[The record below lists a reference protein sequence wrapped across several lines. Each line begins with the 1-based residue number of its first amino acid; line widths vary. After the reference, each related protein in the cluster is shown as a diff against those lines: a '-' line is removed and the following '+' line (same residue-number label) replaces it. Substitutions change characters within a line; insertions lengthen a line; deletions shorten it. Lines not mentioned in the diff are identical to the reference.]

1 MADNEDM
8 KKGQGSEPAEELSF
22 DDELA
27 AALAEAKAQAEA
39 TAEENE
45 AEAEAEVDDACEFS

>member
-45 AEAEAEVDDACEFS
+45 A